1 MIAMSEAKNPF
12 YNRVLF
18 VSTGL
23 AVLAVA
29 LIMRLGYWQIIEHTY
44 FVGVAEQRHHR
55 EITLSP
61 TRGSIFDRNNHLL
74 AVDTTQYIV
83 DVSPEMLDDPAETAE
98 RLYRL
103 LNISNTGVSRE
114 QFLEKLSGDLQY
126 YPLTRMA
133 SKQAGETL
141 QEWNIKGI
149 TITPR
154 SKRAYPE
161 KQLAAHLLGFVNDN
175 NDGFYGIEGYYDKF
189 LKGVAGKRT
198 GALNDEGQ
206 TIPMGNFQYVP
217 PVPGSDLFLSI
228 DRTIQQMVEDEL
240 AQAIDRYGAEKGT
253 VIILQP
259 KTGAILALANWPTYN
274 PNDFSATEDNRFIN
288 PAVSEPYEPGSVF
301 KAITMVSALDDRI
314 ISPGTTIFD
323 SGSIEVGG
331 QVIYNADRQAHGT
344 VDMTTVLAKSLN
356 VGSVRVAQMLG
367 EEKFYNYVR
376 RFGFGRLIEVDLNNE
391 NPGTVLTPFDTY
403 WYDSALATNS
413 FGQGIAVT
421 PIQMITAM
429 GAIANNGLLMKPYVV
444 QKIVSHD
451 TQRVIPIQPEVI
463 RRTVSAD
470 AANVLTQMLVTA
482 LETEESPALIPGYR
496 VAGKTGT
503 AQIPIPG
510 GYHPTLTITS
520 FAGYFPADN
529 PQAVILVILH
539 KPKTSQWGTQTA
551 APTFRRIGERLATLM
566 SIPPDTVRLA
576 QTAP

>member
-1 MIAMSEAKNPF
+1 MYHRI
-12 YNRVLF
+12 LF
-18 VSTGL
+18 IGTGL

-29 LIMRLGYWQIIEHTY
+29 LVARLGYWQIAEHTY
-44 FVGVAEQRHHR
+44 FVKAAEQRHYR

-74 AVDTTQYIV
+74 AVDTTQYIIE
-83 DVSPEMLDDPAETAE
+83 VSPEMLDDPAETAD

-103 LNISNTGVSRE
+103 LNISNTDISRE
-114 QFLEKLSGDLQY
+114 KFLEKLSGDSQY
-126 YPLTRMA
+126 YLLTRTA
-133 SKQAGETL
+133 SKEAGETL
-141 QEWNIKGI
+141 QAWGIKGV
-149 TITPR
+149 TVTPR

-175 NDGFYGIEGYYDKF
+175 NDGYYGIEGYYDDL
-189 LKGVAGKRT
+189 LKGVPGKRT
-198 GALNDEGQ
+198 GALNDDGL

-217 PVPGSDLFLSI
+217 PVPGSDLFLTI
-228 DRTIQQMVEDEL
+228 DRTIQQMAEDEL
-240 AQAIDRYGAEKGT
+240 AQAIERYGAKNGT

-259 KTGAILALANWPTYN
+259 KTGAILALANRPAYN
-274 PNDFSATEDNRFIN
+274 PNAFAVTEEKRFVN

-314 ISPGTTIFD
+314 ISPGTTIYD
-323 SGSIEVGG
+323 AGSIEVGG
-331 QVIYNADRQAHGT
+331 RVIYNADRQAHGT

-356 VGSVRVAQMLG
+356 VGAARVAQMLG
-367 EEKFYNYVR
+367 EEKFYNYLR

-391 NPGTVLTPFDTY
+391 SPGTLRTP
-403 WYDSALATNS
+403 YDANWSASDLATNS

-421 PIQMITAM
+421 PIQMIAAI
-429 GAIANNGLLMKPYVV
+429 GAIANNGLLMKPYVA
-444 QKIVSHD
+444 QKIVSHE
-451 TQRVIPIQPEVI
+451 TQRVIPVQPEVI

-482 LETEESPALIPGYR
+482 LEMENSPALIPGYK

-539 KPKTSQWGTQTA
+539 EPKTSQWGTQTA
-551 APTFRRIGERLATLM
+551 APTFRRIGKRLATLM